1 MEKQMVNLYDKI
13 NPVWHVLEKK
23 LLPAYVWETD
33 PFTFWQERI
42 LFIICFTAS
51 FFGPFVLVPSILLS
65 MAEGLGSVAILD
77 LAAYLGTV
85 VVLFSK
91 KLSLKIRASLIFI
104 VLFSLGTGLMVIL
117 GPVGAGYVWLLG
129 ASIIVS
135 TIYDLKA
142 AFITLACNA
151 LAFGVIA
158 VFIGN
163 GTLHWD
169 IPSENPLEQW
179 LVMTGNFLF
188 INALISTTTA
198 LMLHSLKKTFEK
210 EQAARKNL
218 QQSEA
223 RLHAVFDAVQSIPI
237 QGYDK
242 ARKVIFWNQA
252 SERVYGYSREQA
264 FGRRLEDLIIPDDM
278 RAQTVKA
285 IQAWYE
291 NGIPIPAG
299 EMVLQNRSGKPVPI
313 FSSHVMITSHAGE
326 KEMFCIDLDLSDYKQ
341 MQKEKDR
348 VEEQYRQI
356 QKMESIGR
364 LAGGVAHDLNNL
376 LSPIL
381 GYSELILAD
390 PGITEKQQKKI
401 NTVLQAGLRARDLV
415 RQLLAFSRKQTLA
428 VKPVDINQAVKNF
441 QPLLQRTI
449 RENIHITL
457 ALSADPQIIMADI
470 GQLEQVIMNLVVNAA
485 DAMPDGGYLTIETAR
500 KDLDTSYAQ
509 SRQGVVPGNY
519 ALLAVSDTGS
529 GMDEQ
534 TCQNI
539 FEPFFSTKGDQG
551 TGLGLATVY
560 GIVKQHGG
568 NIWVYSEP
576 EKGTTFKIYLP
587 LAQDMEM
594 KLSAAGGTENNLT
607 GTETIL
613 LVEDNEQVRELAHA
627 VLKNKG
633 YTVLAAANGEKALET
648 VSGHE
653 GKIHMILT
661 DVVMPGLNGKDL
673 YLKVSKTHPGIKVL
687 YMSGYTSNVI
697 AHHGILEKGIQFI
710 QKPFSINGLAARVR
724 QVLDAV

>member
-1 MEKQMVNLYDKI
+1 MSNLYNKI
-13 NPVWHVLEKK
+13 LPVWYGLEKK
-23 LLPAYVWETD
+23 LLPGYVWETD

-42 LFIICFTAS
+42 LFIICFTAG

-65 MAEGLGSVAILD
+65 VAEGLKSVAILD
-77 LAAYLGTV
+77 LAAYFGTV
-85 VVLFSK
+85 TVLFSK
-91 KLSLKIRASLIFI
+91 NLSLKIRASMIFI
-104 VLFSLGTGLMVIL
+104 VLFSLGAGLMVIL
-117 GPVGAGYVWLLG
+117 GPVGAGYVWLLA

-142 AFITLACNA
+142 AFISLACNA
-151 LAFGVIA
+151 LAFAVIA

-163 GTLHWD
+163 GMLHWN
-169 IPSENPLEQW
+169 ILSKNPLEQW

-210 EQAARKNL
+210 EQAARKDL

-242 ARKVIFWNQA
+242 ERKVIFWNQA

-264 FGRRLEDLIIPDDM
+264 IGQRLEDLIIPDDM
-278 RAQTVKA
+278 RTRTVNA
-285 IQAWYE
+285 IQAWHE
-291 NGIPIPAG
+291 KAIPIPAG
-299 EMVLQNRSGKPVPI
+299 EMVMQNRSGKPVPV
-313 FSSHVMITSHAGE
+313 FSSHVMITTHAGE
-326 KEMFCIDLDLSDYKQ
+326 KEMFCIDLDLSAYKQ
-341 MQKEKDR
+341 IQKEKDR

-381 GYSELILAD
+381 GYSELMLAD
-390 PGITEKQQKKI
+390 PAMTEKQQKSANSI
-401 NTVLQAGLRARDLV
+401 LQAGLRARDLV
-415 RQLLAFSRKQTLA
+415 RQLLAFSRKQNLA
-428 VKPVDINQAVKNF
+428 VKSVDISQAVKNF

-449 RENIHITL
+449 RENIDITL
-457 ALSADPQIIMADI
+457 ALSADPQIVMADI

-485 DAMPDGGYLTIETAR
+485 DAMPDGGYLTIETSR
-500 KDLDTSYAQ
+500 IELDASYAQ
-509 SRQGVVPGNY
+509 NRQGVMPGNY

-534 TCQNI
+534 TCKNI
-539 FEPFFSTKGDQG
+539 FEPFFSTKGEHG

-568 NIWVYSEP
+568 NVWVYSEP
-576 EKGTTFKIYLP
+576 EKGTSFKIYLP
-587 LAQDMEM
+587 LAQDMEITP
-594 KLSAAGGTENNLT
+594 AAAEHRKNNLA

-613 LVEDNEQVRELAHA
+613 LVEDNEQVRQLAHA

-633 YTVLAAANGEKALET
+633 YKVLAAANGEKALET
-648 VSGHE
+648 VSGHDK
-653 GKIHMILT
+653 KIHMMLT

-673 YLKVSKTHPGIKVL
+673 YLKVSKTHPGMKVL

-697 AHHGILEKGIQFI
+697 AHHGILEQGIQFI
-710 QKPFSINGLAARVR
+710 QKPFTVNGLAERVR

>member
-1 MEKQMVNLYDKI
+1 MINVYDKI
-13 NPVWHVLEKK
+13 RPVWHALEKK

-42 LFIICFTAS
+42 LFIICFSAS

-65 MAEGLGSVAILD
+65 MAEGMGSVVILD
-77 LAAYLGTV
+77 LAAYIGTV
-85 VVLFSK
+85 AVLFSK
-91 KLSLKIRASLIFI
+91 SLSLKIRASLIFI

-151 LAFGVIA
+151 LAFGIIA

-163 GTLHWD
+163 GSLHWNLL
-169 IPSENPLEQW
+169 SENPLEQW
-179 LVMTGNFLF
+179 LVMSGNFLF

-242 ARKVIFWNQA
+242 SRKVIFWNQA

-264 FGRRLEDLIIPDDM
+264 FGRRLEDLIIPDNM
-278 RAQTVKA
+278 RSKTVKA
-285 IQAWYE
+285 VKDWHE
-291 NGIPIPAG
+291 KGIPIPAG

-341 MQKEKDR
+341 MQREKDR

-381 GYSELILAD
+381 GYSELMLAD
-390 PGITEKQQKKI
+390 PGITEKQQKKV

-457 ALSADPQIIMADI
+457 ALSADSQIVMADI

-485 DAMPDGGYLTIETAR
+485 DAMPDGGYLTIETSR
-500 KDLDTSYAQ
+500 KDLDASYAQ
-509 SRQGVVPGNY
+509 TRQGIVPGNY
-519 ALLAVSDTGS
+519 ALLCVSDNGS

-534 TCQNI
+534 TCKNI
-539 FEPFFSTKGDQG
+539 FEPFFSTKGEQG

-587 LAQDMEM
+587 LAQDM
-594 KLSAAGGTENNLT
+594 KIKPAAGRDKENNLA

-613 LVEDNEQVRELAHA
+613 LVEDNEQVRELAHT

-633 YTVLAAANGEKALET
+633 YKVLAAANGEKALTT
-648 VSGHE
+648 VAGHE
-653 GKIHMILT
+653 GEIHMMLT
-661 DVVMPGLNGKDL
+661 DVVMPGMNGKDL
-673 YLKVSKTHPGIKVL
+673 FLKVSKTHPGIKVL

-697 AHHGILEKGIQFI
+697 AHHGILEKDIQFI
-710 QKPFSINGLAARVR
+710 QKPFTVNGLAKRVR
-724 QVLDAV
+724 QLLDAG

>member
-1 MEKQMVNLYDKI
+1 MSNLFNKI
-13 NPVWHVLEKK
+13 LPVWYGLEKK

-42 LFIICFTAS
+42 LFIICFTAG
-51 FFGPFVLVPSILLS
+51 FFGPLVLVPSILLS

-77 LAAYLGTV
+77 LAAYFGTV
-85 VVLFSK
+85 AVLFSK
-91 KLSLKIRASLIFI
+91 NLSLKIRAGLIFI
-104 VLFSLGTGLMVIL
+104 VLFSLGVGLMVIL

-142 AFITLACNA
+142 AFISLACNA

-158 VFIGN
+158 VFIAN
-163 GTLHWD
+163 GMLHWN
-169 IPSENPLEQW
+169 ILSENPLEQW

-242 ARKVIFWNQA
+242 ERKVIFWNQA
-252 SERVYGYSREQA
+252 SARVYGYSREQA
-264 FGRRLEDLIIPDDM
+264 IGQRLEDLIIPDDM
-278 RAQTVKA
+278 RTRTVNA
-285 IQAWYE
+285 IQAWHE
-291 NGIPIPAG
+291 KAIPIPAG
-299 EMVLQNRSGKPVPI
+299 EMVMQNRSGKPVPV
-313 FSSHVMITSHAGE
+313 FSSHVMITTHAGE
-326 KEMFCIDLDLSDYKQ
+326 KEMFCIDLDLSAYKQ
-341 MQKEKDR
+341 IQKEKDR

-376 LSPIL
+376 LSPVL

-390 PGITEKQQKKI
+390 PAITEKQQKSANSI
-401 NTVLQAGLRARDLV
+401 LQAGLRARDLV
-415 RQLLAFSRKQTLA
+415 RQLLAFSRKQNLA
-428 VKPVDINQAVKNF
+428 VKSVDINQAVKNF

-449 RENIHITL
+449 RENIDVTL
-457 ALSADPQIIMADI
+457 CLSAEPQIVMADI
-470 GQLEQVIMNLVVNAA
+470 GELEQVIMNLVVNAA
-485 DAMPDGGYLTIETAR
+485 DAMPDGGYLTIETSR
-500 KDLDTSYAQ
+500 IELDASYAQ
-509 SRQGVVPGNY
+509 NRQGVMPGNY

-534 TCQNI
+534 TCKNI
-539 FEPFFSTKGDQG
+539 FEPFFSTKGEQG

-568 NIWVYSEP
+568 NVWVYSEP

-587 LAQDMEM
+587 LAQDMEITP
-594 KLSAAGGTENNLT
+594 AAAEHRKNNLA

-613 LVEDNEQVRELAHA
+613 LVEDNEQVRQLAHA

-633 YTVLAAANGEKALET
+633 YKVLAAANGEKALET
-648 VSGHE
+648 VSGHDK
-653 GKIHMILT
+653 KIHMMLT

-673 YLKVSKTHPGIKVL
+673 YLKVSKTHPGMKVL

-697 AHHGILEKGIQFI
+697 AHHGILEQGIQFI
-710 QKPFSINGLAARVR
+710 QKPFTVNGLAERVR

>member
-1 MEKQMVNLYDKI
+1 MINVYDKI
-13 NPVWHVLEKK
+13 LPVWHALEKK

-65 MAEGLGSVAILD
+65 MAEGLGSVVILD
-77 LAAYLGTV
+77 LAAYIGTV
-85 VVLFSK
+85 AVLFSK
-91 KLSLKIRASLIFI
+91 SLSLKIRASLIFI

-163 GTLHWD
+163 GSLHWNLL
-169 IPSENPLEQW
+169 SENPLEQW
-179 LVMTGNFLF
+179 LVMSGNFLF

-210 EQAARKNL
+210 EQTARKEL
-218 QQSEA
+218 QQSEG

-278 RAQTVKA
+278 RTQTVKA
-285 IQAWYE
+285 VKAWYE
-291 NGIPIPAG
+291 KGIPIPAG
-299 EMVLQNRSGKPVPI
+299 EMVLQNSSGKPVPI
-313 FSSHVMITSHAGE
+313 FSSHVMITNHAGE

-341 MQKEKDR
+341 MQREKDR

-381 GYSELILAD
+381 GYSELMLAD
-390 PGITEKQQKKI
+390 PGITEKQQKKV

-457 ALSADPQIIMADI
+457 ALSADSQIVTADI

-485 DAMPDGGYLTIETAR
+485 DAMPDGGYLTIETSR
-500 KDLDTSYAQ
+500 KDLDASYAQ
-509 SRQGVVPGNY
+509 TRQGVVPGNY
-519 ALLAVSDTGS
+519 ALLSVSDTGS
-529 GMDEQ
+529 GMDEH
-534 TCQNI
+534 TCKNI
-539 FEPFFSTKGDQG
+539 FEPFFSTKGEQG

-587 LAQDMEM
+587 LAQDMEI
-594 KLSAAGGTENNLT
+594 KPAAGRDKENNLA

-613 LVEDNEQVRELAHA
+613 LVEDNEQVRELART

-633 YTVLAAANGEKALET
+633 YKVLAAANGEKALTT
-648 VSGHE
+648 VAGHE
-653 GKIHMILT
+653 GKIHMMLT

-673 YLKVSKTHPGIKVL
+673 FLKVSKTHPGIKVL

-710 QKPFSINGLAARVR
+710 QKPFTVNGLAERVR
-724 QVLDAV
+724 QLLDAG